1 LGAVV
6 LLLNKE
12 STVMNIIT
20 TVQDGFSAR
29 LFAAITIVSLLLS
42 AFPVAFFVA
51 SAANTDAVGTV
62 SAFVTPDPAPT
73 FGEQVQVSFTG
84 TGTLDLEDWKITDAS
99 SFSYV
104 FSGVTLN
111 SGHSIT
117 ICQDATNNTGCDAQ
131 WGGSD
136 VWNNGGDTLT
146 LTDENDD
153 VVLTVVWSSAIPEG
167 NTVTDSDSVN
177 YAPADPV
184 EDAATS
190 IEAVKPVFECWVDN
204 GDATGTGYFGYLNE
218 NDVAVDIVIGDDN
231 KVAGGPN
238 GNDEGQP
245 TDFMSGRTD
254 FVDDAGVFK
263 PENAA
268 FSVDFPLNSDA
279 VWTLTDPAGDT
290 RTATAGSNGPE
301 CPAPVPEF
309 EIPER
314 CSESVD
320 ELDVPATND
329 VGTDTNVTLDNG
341 GEYFAVVEG
350 TYIFG
355 TKSQQDRIADA
366 EYSLDVGNTEWKKE
380 FANNRPDVLD
390 MFIDGVNP
398 DFGAFR
404 ADHTYGTF
412 FTGTG
417 ATSNFAIQDSPY
429 NDNSG
434 ELAVT
439 VYECEPVEEPEP
451 EEPEVCS
458 LNGEIIDY
466 TEAPVQN
473 NNDSVK
479 NSRRSLTALETIS
492 SNANFF
498 GKESPFN
505 ESDFFSL
512 GIAGFLV
519 YEFTDKVAIDGSGD
533 DIAIWETTGGNANQQ
548 SDEKAEVFFSED
560 GTNFVSVGVATG
572 DASFDISGTGL
583 TFVKFVKLV
592 DQSTGVQGDNGDGFD
607 VDAIT
612 IIEGSCEDYT
622 AVQPAQCSIT
632 ITSDETN
639 TVVEKGG
646 ASAKV
651 LSFIHNTWTTTLS
664 NVDWIWGD
672 QGPVNPAQEETQTFI
687 KQFGV
692 NPAVTITA
700 ATLEIA
706 ADNQF
711 DANLNGT
718 FTEDDNDTNNFSS
731 VQTYDVTNDIL
742 AGNNELSVAV
752 TNLAGQADVKKNPA
766 GLYYKLTIEG
776 EGEECGV
783 PYVPEPEEPEYGD
796 YCGDGQ
802 QNQEWEQC
810 DGSDGLGEGES
821 CTDYCT
827 IDNQCSALKLAK
839 ITLDDQAPASESFN
853 GTIYLGSDSNPIPS
867 GTWFNFDQS
876 GDDSFVDTANAVD
889 GLAVERNLADGKL
902 ALAFTGDN
910 GRRQIDY
917 VQGTIMTK
925 GIDLGV
931 VDRKPNPSFPLE
943 DGSGSSYKDIFDKD
957 GGNNVTFDLRADT
970 GNDAVTVEVNDGEEY
985 DCPECKATVE
995 ARVILNDSGTAG
1007 DGDLSDEIILGDSD
1021 YSTVSFG
1028 EWFPVSMAANP
1039 GDSAVMITDPN
1050 TVTNF
1055 AAPGDKPGLFV
1066 SREDGTVKV
1075 ALYGEFNPGGETNNE
1090 WIDARI
1096 EIRDAQIT
1104 NFTELSG
1111 QYKFEDHPLNQ
1122 VPSNNGFDYATADTT
1137 GVDFEMW
1144 VDTAS
1149 DGFRFDVDTDS
1160 IAACRD
1166 DTVEKEPED
1175 KMYRIDG
1182 YKYEGQPLLETSSID
1197 NGPEKLGGWYI
1208 ELYDGEGNFIDATS
1222 TDDQMGYYYFDVP
1235 AGDYEVKEAVQDNWE
1250 QFGVQDGPV
1259 YEYPYDG
1266 PHTCTVTLPLSSQ
1279 SGDSS
1284 DEYDSD
1290 YRCDFYNIR
1299 TENGDDGEGGS
1310 GGEEEDENDDDE
1322 IIRTSSRGGGSTG
1335 TRVRQAAPRPLVAGA
1350 ATTNFCPFLEDYM
1363 QIGAENDTMEVMKL
1377 QLFLNI
1383 FKDMYG
1389 GVENPLTGN
1398 FGSIT
1403 DANVKA
1409 FQETYRSEVL
1419 DPWFDRGIVPHDRPT
1434 GFVYKTTLW
1443 KINSIICPDY
1453 VNELDFTGESLDS
1466 NVDNNQN
1473 AIVRD

>member
-1 LGAVV
+1 
-6 LLLNKE
+6 
-12 STVMNIIT
+12 MNTIT
-20 TVQDGFSAR
+20 NVQNGLSAR
-29 LFAAITIVSLLLS
+29 LFAAVTIVSLLLS

-51 SAANTDAVGTV
+51 NAATTLINGTATVTTEKTYTKDTSDFVDLTYFIDFDASQLEDDDSFEYGWRLNGDVDNPLGTVNGGSNTGGSPAAGEVDTDNGILPSGAESADFEFYISVNGDGQANDAVEIKSIVIAGDQAQSSPDGEISVDLCDPSQKPGGT
-62 SAFVTPDPAPT
+62 SIAEWHTENQFDGSSCFT
-73 FGEQVQVSFTG
+73 FEVAQQCGSLDVQFT
-84 TGTLDLEDWKITDAS
+84 
-99 SFSYV
+99 
-104 FSGVTLN
+104 
-111 SGHSIT
+111 
-117 ICQDATNNTGCDAQ
+117 TNNTGLGFEFNYALGSAVPVDFADGSSLPVSYDEDEN
-131 WGGSD
+131 GGSVD
-136 VWNNGGDTLT
+136 VTYYVVGQEKDYFTGTDVPNFWDGAGVTVSVDT
-146 LTDENDD
+146 DCEDD
-153 VVLTVVWSSAIPEG
+153 VP
-167 NTVTDSDSVN
+167 
-177 YAPADPV
+177 
-184 EDAATS
+184 
-190 IEAVKPVFECWVDN
+190 
-204 GDATGTGYFGYLNE
+204 
-218 NDVAVDIVIGDDN
+218 
-231 KVAGGPN
+231 
-238 GNDEGQP
+238 
-245 TDFMSGRTD
+245 
-254 FVDDAGVFK
+254 
-263 PENAA
+263 
-268 FSVDFPLNSDA
+268 PL
-279 VWTLTDPAGDT
+279 
-290 RTATAGSNGPE
+290 
-301 CPAPVPEF
+301 

-314 CSESVD
+314 CSVLVD
-320 ELDVPATND
+320 ELVVPATNG

-390 MFIDGVNP
+390 LFIDGVNP

-512 GIAGFLV
+512 GIEGFLV

-651 LSFIHNTWTTTLS
+651 LSFIHNTWTTALN

-783 PYVPEPEEPEYGD
+783 SYVPEPEEPEYGA

-985 DCPECKATVE
+985 NCPECKATVE

-1028 EWFPVSMAANP
+1028 EWFPVSLAANP
-1039 GDSAVMITDPN
+1039 GESAVMITDPN

-1111 QYKFEDHPLNQ
+1111 QYKFENHPLNQ

-1149 DGFRFDVDTDS
+1149 DGFKFDIIEDS
-1160 IAACRD
+1160 IVACED
-1166 DTVEKEPED
+1166 DTYEEEPED
-1175 KMYRIDG
+1175 ETYRIDG
-1182 YKYEGQPLLETSSID
+1182 MKFEYEGSLASSTSKSDWDINLVDPETDTVLMS
-1197 NGPEKLGGWYI
+1197 
-1208 ELYDGEGNFIDATS
+1208 TS
-1222 TDDQMGYYYFDVP
+1222 TDSDGYYYFDVTD
-1235 AGDYEVKEAVQDNWE
+1235 GDYEVREVMQSGWG
-1250 QFGVQDGPV
+1250 QFGVQQD
-1259 YEYPYDG
+1259 YNEYIN
-1266 PHTCTVTLPLSSQ
+1266 
-1279 SGDSS
+1279 SGVEVEYCVFNIS
-1284 DEYDSD
+1284 DEASQDQAD
-1290 YRCDFYNIR
+1290 EGEFRCDFYNVR
-1299 TENGDDGEGGS
+1299 TDDGDDGEGGS

>member
-1 LGAVV
+1 
-6 LLLNKE
+6 
-12 STVMNIIT
+12 MNTIT
-20 TVQDGFSAR
+20 NVQNGLSAR
-29 LFAAITIVSLLLS
+29 LFAAVTIVSLLLS

-51 SAANTDAVGTV
+51 NAATQNVTIAVSMVPSPAGGANDTITL
-62 SAFVTPDPAPT
+62 SNPESYAVTI
-73 FGEQVQVSFTG
+73 EQLEINDTG
-84 TGTLDLEDWKITDAS
+84 
-99 SFSYV
+99 
-104 FSGVTLN
+104 
-111 SGHSIT
+111 
-117 ICQDATNNTGCDAQ
+117 
-131 WGGSD
+131 
-136 VWNNGGDTLT
+136 
-146 LTDENDD
+146 
-153 VVLTVVWSSAIPEG
+153 SSAIDGPRDITIPANSSEEIDASNRLNSAADDITFSGANVTSETISYSGTPAEG
-167 NTVTDSDSVN
+167 EVITGSFVITADDGVIDD
-177 YAPADPV
+177 APDYFCKAVGNGGFKKHTLTPV
-184 EDAATS
+184 EAQGLN
-190 IEAVKPVFECWVDN
+190 N
-204 GDATGTGYFGYLNE
+204 GDDTGLMGSGVNANNIIPPFGDYAGYNWDDQANRDILD
-218 NDVAVDIVIGDDN
+218 NDCVIPEDDETDDEVDV
-231 KVAGGPN
+231 P
-238 GNDEGQP
+238 
-245 TDFMSGRTD
+245 
-254 FVDDAGVFK
+254 
-263 PENAA
+263 
-268 FSVDFPLNSDA
+268 PL
-279 VWTLTDPAGDT
+279 
-290 RTATAGSNGPE
+290 
-301 CPAPVPEF
+301 

-314 CSESVD
+314 CSVLVD
-320 ELDVPATND
+320 ELVVPATNG

-341 GEYFAVVEG
+341 GEYLAVVEG

-390 MFIDGVNP
+390 LFIDGVNP

-512 GIAGFLV
+512 GIEGFLV

-783 PYVPEPEEPEYGD
+783 PYVPEPEEPEYGA

-853 GTIYLGSDSNPIPS
+853 GTMYLGSDSNPIPS

-957 GGNNVTFDLRADT
+957 GVNNVTFDLRADT

-985 DCPECKATVE
+985 NCPECKATVE

-1111 QYKFEDHPLNQ
+1111 QYKFENHPLNQ

-1310 GGEEEDENDDDE
+1310 GGEEEDENDDEE
-1322 IIRTSSRGGGSTG
+1322 IFRTSSRGGGSTG

-1389 GVENPLTGN
+1389 GVENPITGN